1 MEGAYQLPAG
11 ATTQGHIKCPGLIRL
26 SAGLTMQGHSI
37 SIRTKGLSDRN
48 AQGCRVMKIS
58 RRFSIPRVSFVF
70 QSRHC
75 VGACCSLKKKLRRPC
90 KRSKRDQ
97 SVMSST
103 GLLLSQTWDHIPWK
117 NMSLLDPRYSPIP
130 LKEKHLQSSM
140 N

>member
-11 ATTQGHIKCPGLIRL
+11 ATTQGHMKCPGLIRL

-37 SIRTKGLSDRN
+37 SIRTKGLSDGN
-48 AQGCRVMKIS
+48 AQGCRVMKIL
-58 RRFSIPRVSFVF
+58 RRFSIHRVGFVF
-70 QSRHC
+70 QSHHR
-75 VGACCSLKKKLRRPC
+75 VGACCSLRNKLRRPC
-90 KRSKRDQ
+90 KRSRRDQ

-103 GLLLSQTWDHIPWK
+103 GLLLNQTWDHIPWK
-117 NMSLLDPRYSPIP
+117 NMPLWDPRYSSLP